1 MTANDARSAVCE
13 ECFVQFTRFTLA
25 ANFSLNCEC
34 IIQFGDTKNFVHY
47 IFNTFC
53 LRVLYSLS
61 LLKIVFIGG

>member
-1 MTANDARSAVCE
+1 MLCAIYVIYARREFYISV
-13 ECFVQFTRFTLA
+13 
-25 ANFSLNCEC
+25 NCEY

-47 IFNTFC
+47 IFNTFY